1 MENISIS
8 DNFVQQAQ
16 QWLLTANLSLP
27 ASLAGSDLIQDL
39 LSPQQ
44 SDPSSPRQG
53 CGNDPFAI
61 FGFLA
66 FILVILQLLANQGNR
81 KRREAEF
88 SGRCHQE
95 SGQGSGHLAAA
106 IIFQGFL
113 NGFDGNLIKA
123 MFSKMKNNIQGGSL
137 RCRERHFCEGIRSAS
152 QLGPE
157 ARVISELSAEAAPR
171 WLPGLTSRQ
180 RRRVTRAGLRG
191 LLARDC
197 GSLYPCHQPSSQH

>member
-16 QWLLTANLSLP
+16 EWLISANLSLP

-39 LSPQQ
+39 LSLQP

-88 SGRCHQE
+88 SRRCHHE
-95 SGQGSGHLAAA
+95 SRQGSGHLAAA

-113 NGFDGNLIKA
+113 NGFDGTYF
-123 MFSKMKNNIQGGSL
+123 FSYFQ
-137 RCRERHFCEGIRSAS
+137 
-152 QLGPE
+152 
-157 ARVISELSAEAAPR
+157 
-171 WLPGLTSRQ
+171 
-180 RRRVTRAGLRG
+180 
-191 LLARDC
+191 
-197 GSLYPCHQPSSQH
+197 